1 MAMNGVELWFEFRL
15 IRGGRRCDMSSLLE
29 EAALGVDEALDW
41 LAALD
46 FQLALFLMDQI
57 QIPIQLDF

>member
-1 MAMNGVELWFEFRL
+1 
-15 IRGGRRCDMSSLLE
+15 MSSLLE